1 MLIITFPSK
10 IDTISRQT
18 CSTSIEYQY
27 FNVLLVWNW
36 IQKTTKVLHCIS
48 LLIFKCWVEVR
59 YFMYVVEI
67 VYNFQS
73 FYWYFILFNMQLLA
87 FLVGSFV
94 MFFLQFE
101 LFLYFKCFHRI
112 SIIFPRIM
120 RIFIDFMWNWSK
132 NIHETHF
139 LRAII
144 THLKLVMQ

>member
-1 MLIITFPSK
+1 MAILMLIITFPSK

-59 YFMYVVEI
+59 YFIYGIEI

-73 FYWYFILFNMQLLA
+73 VYWYFILFNMQL
-87 FLVGSFV
+87 FGTN
-94 MFFLQFE
+94 FFNVFFYNLG
-101 LFLYFKCFHRI
+101 YFSVFFQKYFHGI
-112 SIIFPRIM
+112 SMIFSRIM
-120 RIFIDFMWNWSK
+120 RIFMDSMWNQGLFKFNRRPEAK
-132 NIHETHF
+132 N
-139 LRAII
+139 
-144 THLKLVMQ
+144 